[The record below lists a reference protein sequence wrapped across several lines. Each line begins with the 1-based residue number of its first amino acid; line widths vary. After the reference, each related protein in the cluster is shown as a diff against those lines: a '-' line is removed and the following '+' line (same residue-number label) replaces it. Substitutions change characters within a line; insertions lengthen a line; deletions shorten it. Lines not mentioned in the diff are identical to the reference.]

1 MPFQCHWSVA
11 WAAGTLTAQGLD
23 ANGNVVCSDQKVT
36 AGAPDH
42 IALVVD
48 TPIVKPNGEVFTI
61 TANATDAALILA
73 KVVDA
78 NGNWC
83 PTDSSLVTFAVSGPG
98 NYRGGSDQFVT
109 ANKPLGYHSPLD
121 PEVTTAEPM
130 MKIVQRPFLRSTCS
144 CACSACA
151 RRWASNA
158 FGEARELDQLRILAN
173 LLPVARVDVDDDV
186 VAVEDALFHLGDDLG
201 QGERAVIELVLL
213 DEPALVLLGQTHGI
227 RDMKDLPMLSRAEGA
242 FGCTAAGCTP
252 PAMLAR
258 TAPSASSSSLG
269 LEKRVS
275 DSGAM
280 PRATTA
286 STAGGTAEFT

>member
-121 PEVTTAEPM
+121 PELKSEGGLCKVA
-130 MKIVQRPFLRSTCS
+130 VRSTFTPGVVTVTATS
-144 CACSACA
+144 PGLGSGTASFTTVAVPNSGIVGTVRPVMRTMAVSAMPTLDI
-151 RRWASNA
+151 RTFNGVVRYYISRPSRVSVEILDAS
-158 FGEARELDQLRILAN
+158 GRILRQI
-173 LLPVARVDVDDDV
+173 P
-186 VAVEDALFHLGDDLG
+186 ESK
-201 QGERAVIELVLL
+201 Q
-213 DEPALVLLGQTHGI
+213 
-227 RDMKDLPMLSRAEGA
+227 
-242 FGCTAAGCTP
+242 
-252 PAMLAR
+252 
-258 TAPSASSSSLG
+258 
-269 LEKRVS
+269 
-275 DSGAM
+275 
-280 PRATTA
+280 
-286 STAGGTAEFT
+286 AGGWHSIPLVGPGSRSDNAGSGVYFARFSIDGNCQSAKRIFVMR